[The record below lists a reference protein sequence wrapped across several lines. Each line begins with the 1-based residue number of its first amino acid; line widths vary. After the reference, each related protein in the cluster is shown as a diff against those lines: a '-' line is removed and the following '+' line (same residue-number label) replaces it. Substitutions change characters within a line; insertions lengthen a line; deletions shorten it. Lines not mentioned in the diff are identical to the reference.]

1 MALPPC
7 SYPASFDLSVLAFVQ
22 ALHEGR
28 PAPVS
33 GADGLA
39 AMRLEAAVAQSART
53 GRAVSIS
60 TPS

>member
-1 MALPPC
+1 
-7 SYPASFDLSVLAFVQ
+7 VLAFVE

-53 GRAVSIS
+53 GRAVTVSI
-60 TPS
+60 PS